1 MNAIGYAHE
10 GKRVLS
16 PHKRSVYAFVC
27 AHYIVPRDGDPRL
40 GPCSG
45 VSFEERVLSAFVHD
59 VLEPRVAPLGE
70 VPQLVRAIRCA
81 VLECGSWETAAAVCA
96 SRRVG
101 VVAEDRC
108 AHGNGPECSACERA
122 QATGVLCVGGASFRA
137 V

>member
-70 VPQLVRAIRCA
+70 IPQLVRAIRCA
-81 VLECGSWETAAAVCA
+81 VLVWELGDRGGGVRV
-96 SRRVG
+96 RRPPGG
-101 VVAEDRC
+101 VSY
-108 AHGNGPECSACERA
+108 AH
-122 QATGVLCVGGASFRA
+122 
-137 V
+137 